1 MNRFRRIQN
10 EFGTKAL
17 IRTSLLLVGL
27 FGMGLFDYFG
37 FSSIRAGLIAVVG
50 LSLGFLFRRKI
61 AEGIEYYGRAI
72 SVGLFIYSITLLL
85 GDLIGLGHGAK
96 LAIITATT
104 VIIFDLQFW
113 SLSDPS
119 VINAERNTRGRA
131 VPR

>member
-1 MNRFRRIQN
+1 MNRFRRIQT
-10 EFGTKAL
+10 EFGVKAL

-37 FSSIRAGLIAVVG
+37 FASLRAGLIAAVG
-50 LSLGFLFRRKI
+50 LTLGFLFRRKI
-61 AEGIEYYGRAI
+61 AGGIEHYGRAV

-85 GDLIGLGHGAK
+85 GDLIGLENGTK

-119 VINAERNTRGRA
+119 VINAERDTRGQAISR
-131 VPR
+131 